1 MTFLGYFTTIIV
13 IFSLYKGYKIFTKF
27 AANRDQSGKKAGLL
41 EKCFLLFIIS
51 IIMISVNAMTFV
63 LSYTFFWEKA
73 YRTFDEPKYEATVVG
88 YKKEITKFKSF
99 SNSTYRDKVIFFPKV
114 EYTDNNGKKVIKT
127 LDITSDNPPS
137 MGQKL
142 KITDKAG
149 EESTNVLQL
158 DWVMFAAGCIFTG
171 FAAFF
176 ASLIST
182 YTTSYPMKK
191 RMSWSVRLA
200 LLLIFINISCIVFI
214 YLKS

>member
-1 MTFLGYFTTIIV
+1 MTFLGYFIAIIV
-13 IFSLYKGYKIFTKF
+13 IFSLYKGYKIFLKF
-27 AANRDQSGKKAGLL
+27 AANRNNAGKKGGFL
-41 EKCFLLFIIS
+41 EKAFLLLIIS
-51 IIMISVNAMTFV
+51 IIMISVNAMAFV

-73 YRTFDEPKYEATVVG
+73 YRTFDEPQYVATVVG
-88 YKKEITKFKSF
+88 YKKEITKFKNF
-99 SNSTYRDKVIFFPKV
+99 STSTYRDKVIFFPKV
-114 EYTDNNGKKVIKT
+114 EYTDANGKKVIKT
-127 LDITSDNPPS
+127 LDITTDHPPA

-142 KITDKAG
+142 KITDKVG
-149 EESTNVLQL
+149 KDSTNTLQL

-182 YTTSYPMKK
+182 YTTSYSMKK
-191 RMSWSVRLA
+191 RMTLSFRIA

>member
-1 MTFLGYFTTIIV
+1 MTFLGYFTAIIV
-13 IFSLYKGYKIFTKF
+13 IFSLYKGYKIFLKF
-27 AANRDQSGKKAGLL
+27 AANRDNSGKKGSLL
-41 EKCFLLFIIS
+41 EKGFLLLIIS
-51 IIMISVNAMTFV
+51 IIMISVNAMAFV

-73 YRTFDEPKYEATVVG
+73 YRTFDEPQYEATVVG
-88 YKKEITKFKSF
+88 YKKEITKFKNF
-99 SNSTYRDKVIFFPKV
+99 SNSTYRDKAIFFPKV

-127 LDITSDNPPS
+127 LDITSDNPPA

-149 EESTNVLQL
+149 EESTNALQL
-158 DWVMFAAGCIFTG
+158 DWLMFAAGCFFTG

-176 ASLIST
+176 AALIST

-191 RMSWSVRLA
+191 RINWSVRLA
-200 LLLIFINISCIVFI
+200 LLLLFINISCIVFI